1 MKIIAAHARSIR
13 VTDINSADS
22 AQASAAVRAQLQL
35 RELIL
40 SGQLAGGARI
50 AELAIVE
57 KLGMSRTPI
66 RAALMRLEQEGLL
79 EALASGGYAVK
90 TFSEGDI
97 ADAIEL
103 RGTLEGLLARR
114 AAEQGAAPALLLE
127 ARQCLKHIDEA
138 LAPSTLND
146 EAFSSYVDL
155 NQQFHALLC
164 EMAGS
169 PVIAHQLE
177 RVASL
182 PFASPSAFVV
192 AQANS
197 PQARDMLVVA
207 QDQHRQVLD
216 AIERGEGSRAEAIM
230 REHSRLAQR
239 NLRSSLTGD
248 LAGPV
253 GAEGV
258 GSLRA
263 IKLIRRRSATR

>member
-1 MKIIAAHARSIR
+1 MNSIAANVRMTR
-13 VTDINSADS
+13 TTDINGTDS

-57 KLGMSRTPI
+57 RLGMSRTPI

-79 EALASGGYAVK
+79 EALANGGYAVK
-90 TFSEGDI
+90 TFSEADI

-127 ARQCLKHIDEA
+127 ARQCLQKIDDA
-138 LAPSTLND
+138 LAPSMLND

-216 AIERGEGSRAEAIM
+216 AVERGEGSRAQAIM
-230 REHSRLAQR
+230 CEHSRLAQR

-248 LAGPV
+248 LAGPADAQ
-253 GAEGV
+253 GQ

-263 IKLIRRRSATR
+263 IKLIRRRSAAR

>member
-1 MKIIAAHARSIR
+1 MNTIADNPRS
-13 VTDINSADS
+13 TKLPEHSTSDT

-40 SGQLAGGARI
+40 SGELQGGARI

-79 EALASGGYAVK
+79 QALANGGYAVK
-90 TFSEGDI
+90 TFSESDI

-114 AAEQGAAPALLLE
+114 AAERGAAAAVLLE
-127 ARQCLKHIDEA
+127 ARQCLKQIDDA
-138 LAPSTLND
+138 LAPSMLND

-164 EMAGS
+164 EMADS
-169 PVIAHQLE
+169 PVIARQLE
-177 RVASL
+177 RVVIL

-197 PQARDMLVVA
+197 PQSRDMLVVA

-248 LAGPV
+248 LAGQV
-253 GAEGV
+253 GSEGAD
-258 GSLRA
+258 SLRA
-263 IKLIRRRSATR
+263 IRLIRRRGAAR